1 MDFQTKQLILLTG
14 AGYTRNFGG
23 FLGREMW
30 AKIFNNPSIQNNSKI
45 RSMLLSD
52 FDFESIYSNIHKSN
66 EFNATDKT
74 AIDDAVEQAYRDL
87 DSMIVQWRTRAD
99 NLLDSGAF
107 FGKFL
112 GLFTGHGKERGM
124 FFTLNQ
130 DLFMERYYSYLSP
143 GVKPFPQTVSQNNPI
158 FPREEFV
165 ALPLD
170 GPKGF
175 EEDIHGKTG
184 FIYIKL
190 HGSYG
195 WLSSDGK
202 SRMVIGKNKLEDILN
217 EPLLNF
223 YLQTFSDVVQQGK
236 KKLLIIGYGFQDDHI
251 NEILIKG
258 ISSFGLKIY
267 IINPQDPETFKENLK
282 EIHSLDVLQVK
293 YKTELW
299 TGIAGYF
306 PYDLR
311 VIFPPPV
318 SSTKTSFQE
327 EIERSLKLD

>member
-1 MDFQTKQLILLTG
+1 MDFKTKDLILLTG
-14 AGYTRNFGG
+14 AGYTHNFGG
-23 FLGREMW
+23 FLGKEMW
-30 AKIFNNPSIQNNSKI
+30 AKIFNNPSIQNNRKI

-52 FDFESIYSNIHKSN
+52 FDFESIYSKIHES
-66 EFNATDKT
+66 DKFDT
-74 AIDDAVEQAYRDL
+74 ADKAAIDDAVEQAYRDL
-87 DSMIVQWRTRAD
+87 DNMVMQWRTRAD
-99 NLLDSGAF
+99 NLLNSGAF

-112 GLFTGHGKERGM
+112 GLFTGHGKEKGM

-130 DLFMERYYSYLSP
+130 DLFMERYYQHPSP
-143 GVKPFPQTVSQNNPI
+143 GVDPFPQTVYQNHPN
-158 FPREEFV
+158 FVKQEFIT
-165 ALPLD
+165 LPSND
-170 GPKGF
+170 PEGF
-175 EEDIHGKTG
+175 EEGINGKTG

-202 SRMVIGKNKLEDILN
+202 NRMVIGKNKLKDILE

-223 YLQTFSDVVQQGK
+223 YLQTFSDVIQQEK

-251 NEILIKG
+251 NEVLIKG
-258 ISSFGLKIY
+258 IRSSDLKIY
-267 IINPQDPETFKENLK
+267 IINPQDPETFKRSLE
-282 EIHSLDVLQVK
+282 EIHGLHLLQGK

-311 VIFPPPV
+311 AIFPPPV

-327 EIERSLKLD
+327 EIERSLEPD